1 MMYTDCNLI
10 YLADGICSYKTK
22 TLYEEADR
30 CYSCIRMH
38 ITSPEKQLSFQDN
51 WVNTQAFSIGYPFV
65 WYSGI
70 ISNWYFL
77 KIDDYW

>member
-22 TLYEEADR
+22 TPYEEADR
-30 CYSCIRMH
+30 IVVSVCIY

-65 WYSGI
+65 
-70 ISNWYFL
+70 
-77 KIDDYW
+77 